1 MKGLRSADGQLQL
14 RGHVYALSPFK
25 DHYSRSGRHFSHD
38 PAALH
43 WHPRIWLATR
53 EKQWNTTVGTVESWH
68 EQSVVGETR
77 ILMPIRYD
85 PHDKRE
91 PERTGTA
98 AGGFL
103 TLGKSCKMHPGAHG
117 T

>member
-1 MKGLRSADGQLQL
+1 MKGLRSAGGQLQL

-77 ILMPIRYD
+77 ILMPIR
-85 PHDKRE
+85 
-91 PERTGTA
+91 
-98 AGGFL
+98 
-103 TLGKSCKMHPGAHG
+103 
-117 T
+117 